1 MCDWL
6 KLLIFSNLLII
17 HSFGRA
23 VGSHSVGGCSPP
35 FFFLMSFMKGNWNCC
50 FLSETFNDT
59 TIVFLNSEQYYSSVM
74 EWVLTSQHN
83 SAVLNVTPKLA
94 QGSSYVWRI

>member
-35 FFFLMSFMKGNWNCC
+35 FFFFDEFHEREIGIVVFFLKPLM
-50 FLSETFNDT
+50 
-59 TIVFLNSEQYYSSVM
+59 I
-74 EWVLTSQHN
+74 
-83 SAVLNVTPKLA
+83 PP
-94 QGSSYVWRI
+94 